1 MFFLDRDRN
10 QNIFDWN
17 PHPKFVSDGT
27 GTKTLNFFSPGPRPG
42 SGPEFFFAGIGTKI
56 FFLTGTKNH
65 WSRSCLVPSLL
76 FVTLIFD
83 SFREIESSSSDEDDD
98 ETINDEDIRQ
108 ALLPTQSTTTPAAPS
123 NIKRRQRQSSTSST
137 EETKIEIPA
146 RPHANVQVE
155 RSEEIQTIR
164 SQLPIITEEQ
174 VIMEAIHDNL
184 VVLICGETGKKNS
197 FY

>member
-1 MFFLDRDRN
+1 LSSQPIDSSSAST
-10 QNIFDWN
+10 NISSSTIN
-17 PHPKFVSDGT
+17 
-27 GTKTLNFFSPGPRPG
+27 LNHLSRKRPAQIAI
-42 SGPEFFFAGIGTKI
+42 EK
-56 FFLTGTKNH
+56 
-65 WSRSCLVPSLL
+65 LVPSLL

-108 ALLPTQSTTTPAAPS
+108 ALLPSQSTTTPAPPS
-123 NIKRRQRQSSTSST
+123 KIKRRQRQSSTSST
-137 EETKIEIPA
+137 EETKIDIPA

-155 RSEEIQTIR
+155 RSEEIQAIR

-184 VVLICGETGKKNS
+184 VVLICGETGKKKS